1 MPAQVV
7 PSHGVNVFEVAT
19 YLGNNLKNAWV
30 SYLKSLTHFY
40 RPSGSGATFRAL
52 KNVRLKHCPR
62 LEGFMPSDCELPSLV
77 TLDILFCYNLKAIF
91 YNNGHHS
98 SPRHYQLP
106 CLQKIRLHELPLLE
120 HLYVG
125 DAILTAPKWEE
136 FQVRGCWSLRRLP
149 RLHQQPDKA
158 VKVSGEQAWW
168 AKLLWD
174 DQGDGAHHHRSVY
187 KPSLPPAFTFVH
199 ERFVIKSY
207 LR

>member
-1 MPAQVV
+1 MDV
-7 PSHGVNVFEVAT
+7 E
-19 YLGNNLKNAWV
+19 
-30 SYLKSLTHFY
+30 
-40 RPSGSGATFRAL
+40 
-52 KNVRLKHCPR
+52 
-62 LEGFMPSDCELPSLV
+62 
-77 TLDILFCYNLKAIF
+77 
-91 YNNGHHS
+91 
-98 SPRHYQLP
+98 
-106 CLQKIRLHELPLLE
+106 
-120 HLYVG
+120 
-125 DAILTAPKWEE
+125 ILTAPKWEE